1 MIFFIIELILIKNSC
16 LCVLAYLKGL
26 MITTIWYFYQ
36 GNMTNFFD
44 VLRSINITAKSR
56 ISISYNREV
65 GKNSPIFFISPLQD
79 RKWAMPNYENIEKSC
94 FGILP
99 AVDALLLLPTK
110 FKNKPRLPPPPP
122 PPTLDHR
129 AIQRRYSIYI
139 EAKAPRPL
147 SSVSAT
153 FPCLYMCSD
162 CCIVYTAVAV
172 CLYSV

>member
-1 MIFFIIELILIKNSC
+1 MIVFIKELILIKNSC
-16 LCVLAYLKGL
+16 FYVLAYLKGL
-26 MITTIWYFYQ
+26 MITKIWYFYQ

-79 RKWAMPNYENIEKSC
+79 RKWAMPNFENIEKSC

-110 FKNKPRLPPPPP
+110 FKNKPRLPPPLPP
-122 PPTLDHR
+122 NPRPPCNPKK
-129 AIQRRYSIYI
+129 IQYILI

-153 FPCLYMCSD
+153 FPCLYSVYVLRLLYCVYCSS
-162 CCIVYTAVAV
+162 
-172 CLYSV
+172 CLSV

>member
-16 LCVLAYLKGL
+16 LYVLAYLKGL
-26 MITTIWYFYQ
+26 MITKILYFYQ

-65 GKNSPIFFISPLQD
+65 GKNSPFFLFHLCRTANEPCLIMKTLKNHVLAYCLPLMPCYCCLQNLKINPVSP
-79 RKWAMPNYENIEKSC
+79 
-94 FGILP
+94 
-99 AVDALLLLPTK
+99 
-110 FKNKPRLPPPPP
+110 LPPPNPRPP
-122 PPTLDHR
+122 CNPKK
-129 AIQRRYSIYI
+129 IQYILI